1 MNRKHIALA
10 VSVLA
15 LMIVGIVA
23 LVRSLYTEKEPD
35 RPEASSS
42 AYAELLAAVPSD
54 AALVFCLDGS
64 RAAQRLAADSTG
76 VLGAFI
82 SPGSPAELR
91 AFLSHVAREK
101 TVVSLHNSGALVPLV
116 VASFPH
122 VDSASL
128 APVVALAASA
138 GLKTACD
145 GGLLLASRSETLV
158 GTARRHLSDGYS
170 ILQSEGFSEAL
181 SSARD
186 GNAILVNGS
195 YAAKIYQVF
204 AAPARR
210 SHASAAGNMARWLSF
225 GIGHLSRKGIDL
237 AGSAVTADRNYL
249 RVFSGNSQAE
259 AAFPEVLPSEVQS
272 AVSVVVPDLDAY
284 LEGFARYRDARSGQR
299 TLDDAWVRHLSV
311 REAVRATLADGARV
325 FLVRCASEPA
335 GGKGIH
341 PDPHAAEIAACFGA
355 PFSGVKDTLCLK
367 TGKWLV
373 YGPEKA
379 LSSLSEG
386 PRLKKLL
393 SDAGI
398 SRSRSMVSSAMRR

>member
-82 SPGSPAELR
+82 SPGSPVELR

-122 VDSASL
+122 ADSASL

-186 GNAILVNGS
+186 GNAVLVNGS

-225 GIGHLSRKGIDL
+225 GIGQLSRKIREAFLFPQLVYTDPFHDRVQISGEGTVFIDVCPDGIESGESFL
-237 AGSAVTADRNYL
+237 YG
-249 RVFSGNSQAE
+249 VFGGLGIMEE
-259 AAFPEVLPSEVQS
+259 AAGIGFCSGTTACDHLFKRVRAAGLQQSYQFLLPGHPFHLPSS
-272 AVSVVVPDLDAY
+272 LI
-284 LEGFARYRDARSGQR
+284 LRMKSGKCY
-299 TLDDAWVRHLSV
+299 TL
-311 REAVRATLADGARV
+311 REIIFVKYSPPGPG
-325 FLVRCASEPA
+325 RC
-335 GGKGIH
+335 
-341 PDPHAAEIAACFGA
+341 
-355 PFSGVKDTLCLK
+355 
-367 TGKWLV
+367 
-373 YGPEKA
+373 
-379 LSSLSEG
+379 
-386 PRLKKLL
+386 
-393 SDAGI
+393 
-398 SRSRSMVSSAMRR
+398 